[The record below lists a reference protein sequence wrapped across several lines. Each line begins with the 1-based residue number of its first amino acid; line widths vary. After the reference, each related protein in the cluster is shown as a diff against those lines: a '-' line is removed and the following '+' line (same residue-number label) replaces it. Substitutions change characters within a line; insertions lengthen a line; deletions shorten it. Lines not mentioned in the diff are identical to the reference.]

1 MDRKDYWDKYYRKT
15 DLSKNPNLEIFKKFF
30 EKYEKEIKSPI
41 LEIGCGEGKV
51 LGFLQNKGFR
61 DLYGIEISEVAKQIS
76 RKNSPQSTIFLR
88 DIYRDN
94 FNLKKDYFNLVI
106 SSMSLHH
113 NNYKGSKNVLE
124 KMAKHTNKNGLIYIL
139 TRSDSSLKGDER
151 KIDIST
157 YFIDYLDYSRVHFN
171 KESIKNIV
179 PENISIETLNE
190 IKYLG
195 RKNSLVTSWEMVARK
210 R

>member
-106 SSMSLHH
+106 SSMSLHR
-113 NNYKGSKNVLE
+113 LC
-124 KMAKHTNKNGLIYIL
+124 
-139 TRSDSSLKGDER
+139 
-151 KIDIST
+151 
-157 YFIDYLDYSRVHFN
+157 
-171 KESIKNIV
+171 
-179 PENISIETLNE
+179 
-190 IKYLG
+190 
-195 RKNSLVTSWEMVARK
+195 
-210 R
+210 